1 MESYLYV
8 KSDGDSKKS
17 SPRAWKWVDVA
28 VLAVFLLNFAKMAD
42 FWISGTK
49 SGMHVVLTPFDAE
62 HMTFFQK

>member
-1 MESYLYV
+1 MESLFYV

-17 SPRAWKWVDVA
+17 RPRAWKWVDVA
-28 VLAVFLLNFAKMAD
+28 VLAVFWQILEKIDD

-49 SGMHVVLTPFDAE
+49 SGMHVDLRWFDAE